1 MFLYFTFKH
10 VISTVYETSR
20 GYLFFIKAE
29 ENLARNH
36 LPWITND
43 VIERLYITRQTISFL
58 LSPS

>member
-1 MFLYFTFKH
+1 MLYQQCMKH
-10 VISTVYETSR
+10 P
-20 GYLFFIKAE
+20 AE